1 MANIFDQFD
10 VNTPTKNVTSTPN
23 IFDQFD
29 DDKVNGGT
37 TVSNVDGSTTVSN
50 IPQIKDFPK
59 SFLESVYEDVKETG
73 SDVADFFKHIVYYF
87 SKTDLVSNVPNL

>member
-59 SFLESVYEDVKETG
+59 KIRSIPKSSKRKIKKNRTIFFFLW
-73 SDVADFFKHIVYYF
+73 
-87 SKTDLVSNVPNL
+87 